1 MRGLAGGRIQLS
13 PMAKRD
19 FYEVLGVSKGAS
31 QDEIRKAYR
40 ALARKLHPDVNKSGD
55 AAKKFSEVQEAYD
68 ALSDEQKRKMYD
80 QVGHAGAAGRAGP
93 GGMHYNWSTG
103 GRPDV
108 DAEDMSSMFDA
119 FFGGQGDMSG
129 MGGRA
134 RAGKRG
140 RRAAPEPEPTEHEL
154 DVTFLTAVRGGT
166 ERVRMNVGGQ
176 AKTID
181 VTIPRGIANGTRLRV
196 GADGAELILVVR
208 VGQHPVFRRTEVVQR
223 GLPEGLDLYLDLPL
237 TIAEATLGATVTVP
251 TLGAPIEVSVPPG
264 TASGKKLRLRG
275 KGIENAHGGAG
286 DLYAIIKIVPPPSGS
301 VTAQEG
307 EMLRAIA
314 ERGPSPRS
322 GPDWPKEA

>member
-1 MRGLAGGRIQLS
+1 M
-13 PMAKRD
+13 
-19 FYEVLGVSKGAS
+19 LGVIADAGWPLAS
-31 QDEIRKAYR
+31 VQ
-40 ALARKLHPDVNKSGD
+40 GD
-55 AAKKFSEVQEAYD
+55 RRNSPVGREVGHLD
-68 ALSDEQKRKMYD
+68 LVRILVVDEQCRAIERG
-80 QVGHAGAAGRAGP
+80 VFEGHALREAAALGRGEQHA
-93 GGMHYNWSTG
+93 
-103 GRPDV
+103 R
-108 DAEDMSSMFDA
+108 A
-119 FFGGQGDMSG
+119 
-129 MGGRA
+129 GRA

-286 DLYAIIKIVPPPSGS
+286 DLYAIIKSVPPPSGS